1 MSGVVHSDGDTNY
14 VTVEHSNV
22 LLHCCCYGCCLLS
35 PDYALG
41 MELKK
46 RGFQATYLMEYLAE
60 GEVRCGVGG

>member
-1 MSGVVHSDGDTNY
+1 M
-14 VTVEHSNV
+14 
-22 LLHCCCYGCCLLS
+22 LHCCCYGCCLRS